1 MNILFYLEVGG
12 GLIPANSDL
21 IFELTLEK
29 LEKDEIRIVT
39 LEAKRCSSNAKSR
52 SKDTVTFDYEARLP
66 DGNFKFLKVLNCF
79 KHLRNNITN
88 TKCFENVS

>member
-1 MNILFYLEVGG
+1 MNGIFYLEVGG

-39 LEAKRCSSNAKSR
+39 LEAKRCSSDA
-52 SKDTVTFDYEARLP
+52 
-66 DGNFKFLKVLNCF
+66 
-79 KHLRNNITN
+79 
-88 TKCFENVS
+88 

>member
-1 MNILFYLEVGG
+1 MNICSYLEVGG

-52 SKDTVTFDYEARLP
+52 SKDTVTLDYEARLP
-66 DGNFKFLKVLNCF
+66 DGNFMFLNPGLFSK
-79 KHLRNNITN
+79 
-88 TKCFENVS
+88 S